1 MKDSLI
7 DSCLI
12 SQGNK
17 DKKTK
22 DYLKIYEEVNIE
34 FNSKMYEHVLKRR
47 LYLGIWLKLTQKY

>member
-47 LYLGIWLKLTQKY
+47 LYLGGMES